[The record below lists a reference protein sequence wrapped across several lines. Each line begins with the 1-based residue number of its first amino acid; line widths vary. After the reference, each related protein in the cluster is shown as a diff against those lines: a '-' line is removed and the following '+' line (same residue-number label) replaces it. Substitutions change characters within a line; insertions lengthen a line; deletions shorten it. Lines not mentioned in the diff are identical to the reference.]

1 MDEPRIVFMGT
12 TSFSVT
18 ILRALIE
25 KGHNIVAAVT
35 QPDRPTGRKRVLTP
49 PPVKIAAES
58 YGIPVLQPARI
69 RDQESHVAIRRVE
82 PTLLITAAYGQI
94 LPEAL
99 LSLPIH
105 GALNVHASLLPKRRG
120 GAPIQRAI
128 LEGDSVTGVTV
139 MNMVKAMDA
148 GGMWGKVYIPIDQ
161 QMTYGELQDL
171 LAEKGAE
178 LLVDLLPLIL
188 DKSIVARPQDDTLA
202 TFSPVLTRA
211 DEQLDFTQNA
221 QRVAQQIRALAP
233 RPGAY
238 TQMGDKVLKI
248 WYATV
253 ESRVDGTEQPGTVI
267 ELTEKGPRIACKNG
281 TIIAESL
288 QLEGKVIQSGRE
300 FQQGQRNLLGTQFKV
315 IAK

>member
-1 MDEPRIVFMGT
+1 MGT

-25 KGHNIVAAVT
+25 RGATVVAAVT
-35 QPDRPTGRKRVLTP
+35 QPDRPTGRKRILTP

-58 YGIPVLQPARI
+58 YGIPVLQPVRI
-69 RDQESHVAIRRVE
+69 RDSAMLDEISQFD

-99 LSLPIH
+99 LSLPKY

-148 GGMWGKVYIPIDQ
+148 GAMWGKVYLPIDDQ
-161 QMTYGELQDL
+161 ITYGELQDR

-188 DKSIVARPQDDTLA
+188 DQVIVARPQEDA
-202 TFSPVLTRA
+202 CVTFSSVLTRA
-211 DEQLDFTQNA
+211 DEQLDFELDA
-221 QRVAQQIRALAP
+221 IRVTQQIRALAP

-238 TQMGDKVLKI
+238 TRMGDKVLKI

-253 ESRVDGTEQPGTVI
+253 EAGVDGAAQPGTVI
-267 ELTEKGPRIACKNG
+267 ELTDRGPRIACKSG

-300 FQQGQRNLLGTQFKV
+300 FQQGQRNLLGMQFTK